1 MECRDYEK
9 ILNAMLETGVYVV
22 REEDRGILYYNR
34 RAQEAT
40 PEVRLGIPCYEVW
53 SGSCGCC
60 PLLTIGDQSE
70 NRTVN
75 YNDSYGG
82 VVDIT
87 ATRTM
92 WEGETPAFVITVA
105 PRMDS
110 GGYTYRKILH
120 VDLERDRCDVL
131 KSDPEGWQ
139 PQEGSLSGQL
149 QQFAVS
155 GIVHPED
162 ADRVAAFARQEHL
175 RSAPN
180 TGQEALTL
188 LYRRRDGESWRW
200 NLMEIIP
207 DRTSGGA
214 QSAILCVK
222 DVHDAMREGLERE
235 EINVRSQ
242 ELIRS
247 LGEQN
252 FSIYTINLSTGG
264 ADPVRVDGEM
274 RSGMAPME
282 SPWDELMRTHILD
295 RLHEAYRDEFRRR
308 FSLEGLRRTGEEDLR
323 KTELLCQWRS
333 GEDYRY
339 ISITA
344 HFGPKR
350 ENGSYIVLALQDVD
364 DRMRRELAHTKRDMQ
379 MAAILQSRYQ
389 MMTTVYLDSGLC
401 ERMDLT
407 RPAGPENTLTGDYN
421 QYIQRALAGHVHPE
435 DAELFRSILNLDHL
449 RETAES
455 IKDHGEEVCQY
466 RMRTEEE
473 RWVEMH
479 VLYSRQEDQ
488 VMVNLLGQD
497 VTAEKREE
505 TARIKSLEDQAYMIT
520 SLSSMFFSTYYIDLE
535 RDTFRAVTQQRRVG
549 DLLGDEVNCTAALEL
564 YANYFVHPEDREKYL
579 SVMNMSNLRETLRWW
594 KPYVTVDYRKAL
606 ESGGPDSWVRATA
619 IMARSG
625 SDDIPRTV
633 VYVARDITADQ
644 LEAENG
650 NIY

>member
-1 MECRDYEK
+1 MECQDYEK
-9 ILNAMLETGVYVV
+9 ILNAMPETGVYVI
-22 REEDRGILYYNR
+22 REEDHGLLYYNR
-34 RAQEAT
+34 RAEEASQGA
-40 PEVRLGIPCYEVW
+40 RLGVPCHQVW
-53 SGSCGCC
+53 TGSCSCC
-60 PLLTIGDQSE
+60 PLLTIGDRGES
-70 NRTVN
+70 RSVS
-75 YNDSYGG
+75 YNELYGG

-87 ATRTM
+87 AIRTV
-92 WEGETPAFVITVA
+92 WGGEIPAFVVTVA
-105 PRMDS
+105 PWMDS
-110 GGYTYRKILH
+110 GGYTYRKILR
-120 VDLERDRCDVL
+120 VDLEHDRCDIL

-139 PQEGSLSGQL
+139 PERESLSGQL
-149 QQFAVS
+149 SRFAL
-155 GIVHPED
+155 GGAIHPED
-162 ADRVAAFARQEHL
+162 ADRMAAFARLENL
-175 RSAPN
+175 RSAPPD
-180 TGQEALTL
+180 GQEALSL
-188 LYRRRDGESWRW
+188 LYRRRDGGGWRW
-200 NLMEIIP
+200 NLMEVIP
-207 DRTSGGA
+207 DRPDGGA
-214 QSAILCVK
+214 RSAVLCVK
-222 DVHDAMREGLERE
+222 DVHDALWEGLERE
-235 EINVRSQ
+235 EVS
-242 ELIRS
+242 IRS
-247 LGEQN
+247 RDLIHSLADQN

-264 ADPVRVDGEM
+264 ADPIRVDGRM

-282 SPWDELMRTHILD
+282 SPWEELMRDHIVE
-295 RLHEAYRDEFRRR
+295 RLHESYRDEFCRR
-308 FSLEGLRRTGEEDLR
+308 FSLEALRRAGEEGQR
-323 KTELLCQWRS
+323 KTELLCQRRS
-333 GEDYRY
+333 RGDYRY

-350 ENGSYIVLALQDVD
+350 ESGSYTVLALQDVD

-379 MAAILQSRYQ
+379 MAAILKSRYQ

-435 DAELFRSILNLDHL
+435 DAELFRSMLDLGHL
-449 RETAES
+449 RETAEN

-466 RMRTEEE
+466 RLQGEEE

-479 VLYSRQEDQ
+479 VLYSRQSDQ

-505 TARIKSLEDQAYMIT
+505 MARIKSLEDQAYMIS
-520 SLSSMFFSTYYIDLE
+520 SLSSMFFSTYYIDLD

-579 SVMNMSNLRETLRWW
+579 AVMNMDHLRETLRWW
-594 KPYVTVDYRKAL
+594 KPYVTVDYRRSP
-606 ESGGPDSWVRATA
+606 ESGSPIKWVRATA

-644 LEAENG
+644 LEAEE
-650 NIY
+650 IRDI

>member
-149 QQFAVS
+149 RQFAVS

-162 ADRVAAFARQEHL
+162 ADRVAAFSRQEHL
-175 RSAPN
+175 RSAPS

-188 LYRRRDGESWRW
+188 LYRRRDGEGWRW

-323 KTELLCQWRS
+323 KMELLCQWRS

-344 HFGPKR
+344 PISRPTLF
-350 ENGSYIVLALQDVD
+350 S
-364 DRMRRELAHTKRDMQ
+364 RR
-379 MAAILQSRYQ
+379 
-389 MMTTVYLDSGLC
+389 
-401 ERMDLT
+401 
-407 RPAGPENTLTGDYN
+407 
-421 QYIQRALAGHVHPE
+421 
-435 DAELFRSILNLDHL
+435 
-449 RETAES
+449 
-455 IKDHGEEVCQY
+455 
-466 RMRTEEE
+466 
-473 RWVEMH
+473 
-479 VLYSRQEDQ
+479 
-488 VMVNLLGQD
+488 
-497 VTAEKREE
+497 
-505 TARIKSLEDQAYMIT
+505 
-520 SLSSMFFSTYYIDLE
+520 
-535 RDTFRAVTQQRRVG
+535 
-549 DLLGDEVNCTAALEL
+549 
-564 YANYFVHPEDREKYL
+564 
-579 SVMNMSNLRETLRWW
+579 
-594 KPYVTVDYRKAL
+594 
-606 ESGGPDSWVRATA
+606 
-619 IMARSG
+619 
-625 SDDIPRTV
+625 
-633 VYVARDITADQ
+633 
-644 LEAENG
+644 
-650 NIY
+650 